1 MWARVEAI
9 STVCCS
15 AAVTQEVSQFKKQ
28 KRRFD
33 CSNQRLCYSFL
44 FTEVFE
50 KGWRRSHVHV
60 PAADLYPD
68 NALRR
73 AVPGQHPN

>member
-1 MWARVEAI
+1 VG
-9 STVCCS
+9 S
-15 AAVTQEVSQFKKQ
+15 KKQ

-33 CSNQRLCYSFL
+33 RSKPRLCYSFL

-50 KGWRRSHVHV
+50 KGWQLSHVHGQ
-60 PAADLYPD
+60 AADLYPD

-73 AVPGQHPN
+73 AIPGQHPN